1 MTEAI
6 PCYYGGSTRL
16 STHYAAGNIIHL
28 TYREN
33 AKFSSTTIPKGW
45 WADANYDSNYYDRVR
60 IGGSVK
66 AKEAIGTSHLVV
78 GDAAGYFNLAV
89 GTTFDVSLPVLW
101 STANVN
107 AGTMTSNL
115 YLSYPY
121 CYLRTMLPQFTGTAN
136 KTCYL
141 VGTLNGSSFT
151 PVEPLLTSDAPTTED
166 GYTYLALG

>member
-66 AKEAIGTSHLVV
+66 VKEAISTSHLVV

-89 GTTFDVSLPVLW
+89 GKTFDVSPAGAVVHGQCQCRDNDLESVSVVSVLLF
-101 STANVN
+101 ADN
-107 AGTMTSNL
+107 AAAVHRN
-115 YLSYPY
+115 
-121 CYLRTMLPQFTGTAN
+121 RQ
-136 KTCYL
+136 
-141 VGTLNGSSFT
+141 
-151 PVEPLLTSDAPTTED
+151 
-166 GYTYLALG
+166 